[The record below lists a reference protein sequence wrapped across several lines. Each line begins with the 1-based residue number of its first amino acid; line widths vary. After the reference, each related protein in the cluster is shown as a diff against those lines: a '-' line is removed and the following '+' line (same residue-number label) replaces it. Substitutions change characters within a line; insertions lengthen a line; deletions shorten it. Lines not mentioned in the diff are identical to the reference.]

1 MSTVVM
7 SRSIRRSNKQS
18 PPFLYKKREGF
29 MGSLQI
35 LLLRA
40 YLVSPF
46 YLTPMLEITKAVK
59 FWIPYLPLFLFS
71 YLREFL
77 SFKEPFFRPP
87 KLAVNQEDCFFL
99 LLTLRFPA
107 IYPVY
112 YYAFPNIF
120 SRAFSHTKNGPS
132 SPSLVWEGSDGEFF
146 VYSNFPFL
154 SPFLFTGDAPL
165 DTGGIS

>member
-1 MSTVVM
+1 
-7 SRSIRRSNKQS
+7 
-18 PPFLYKKREGF
+18 

-59 FWIPYLPLFLFS
+59 FWMPYSPLFLFS

-87 KLAVNQEDCFFL
+87 KVAVNHEDGFFAPHTSISRNLPRL
-99 LLTLRFPA
+99 LLRLA
-107 IYPVY
+107 EY
-112 YYAFPNIF
+112 IF

-146 VYSNFPFL
+146 LCILISLFFL
-154 SPFLFTGDAPL
+154 LFFSRVTRRWTQGGFLKGASGIFKIQMYFTF
-165 DTGGIS
+165 